1 MSELIAIAIVRG
13 ELPEVYMAEDQD
25 TLNWVL
31 ALKMIASTPG
41 AWRLGSIGT
50 RTCGASTCSE
60 SPKPQSMSP
69 VSILSPVTRL
79 SRRSGPHYQGCA
91 ATYWTRR

>member
-41 AWRLGSIGT
+41 
-50 RTCGASTCSE
+50 
-60 SPKPQSMSP
+60 
-69 VSILSPVTRL
+69 
-79 SRRSGPHYQGCA
+79 RSAQRGVP
-91 ATYWTRR
+91 